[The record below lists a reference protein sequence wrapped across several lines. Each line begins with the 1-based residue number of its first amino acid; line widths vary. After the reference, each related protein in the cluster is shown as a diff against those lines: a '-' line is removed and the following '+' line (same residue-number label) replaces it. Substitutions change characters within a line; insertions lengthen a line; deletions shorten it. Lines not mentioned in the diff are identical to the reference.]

1 MANPSTLIHLP
12 SVATPWSDAG
22 SSSSTTAAAWQ
33 ATASPPPFGED
44 NVRRLTTIM
53 PALVIGVLCFF
64 AFLSVFTAWHSRRCR
79 RQRSLM
85 QNVALAGEVDRRHT
99 KKKKRVVRRP
109 RLFEVHLGTPQ
120 RDADQKAQPVAAE
133 LPSGCDPSKL
143 SSLVVVP
150 EKERR
155 RPWCVSRD
163 RPRPKCLLSLLRQVS
178 PAVSAGAP
186 APYADEP
193 PSPC

>member
-1 MANPSTLIHLP
+1 M
-12 SVATPWSDAG
+12 
-22 SSSSTTAAAWQ
+22 
-33 ATASPPPFGED
+33 
-44 NVRRLTTIM
+44 RRLTTIM

-64 AFLSVFTAWHSRRCR
+64 ASLSVFTAWHSRRCR

-120 RDADQKAQPVAAE
+120 RDADLEALLPVAAE

-155 RPWCVSRD
+155 RPWYLPRFPQAPQPPTPTNLPVVAEDKPPTMQQAQLAFLVSMPTAPGQSASELMLGTTRLPYQCEPD
-163 RPRPKCLLSLLRQVS
+163 GDDEAEDLLKKIEWTV
-178 PAVSAGAP
+178 
-186 APYADEP
+186 
-193 PSPC
+193 